1 MDNKNIL
8 NLRRDVREVQVQHN
22 RLTTLCAF
30 LLKNI
35 RTLKTELNTLRA
47 TGTQQATHSQQTQQ
61 TQQMSNVQS
70 RNTQQS
76 ADMNEIHAD
85 EILRQLSQ
93 QTR

>member
-8 NLRRDVREVQVQHN
+8 NLRRDVREVQMQHN

-35 RTLKTELNTLRA
+35 RTLKAELETLRA
-47 TGTQQATHSQQTQQ
+47 NGSQQAINTQRAQQS
-61 TQQMSNVQS
+61 QQMSNVRS
-70 RNTQQS
+70 NNTQQS

-93 QTR
+93 QSR

>member
-8 NLRRDVREVQVQHN
+8 NLRRDVREVQMQHN

-35 RTLKTELNTLRA
+35 RTLKAELDTLRVN
-47 TGTQQATHSQQTQQ
+47 GSQQATQHTQH
-61 TQQMSNVQS
+61 TQQMSNVRS
-70 RNTQQS
+70 NNTQQS

-93 QTR
+93 QSR

>member
-8 NLRRDVREVQVQHN
+8 NLRRDVREVQMQHN

-35 RTLKTELNTLRA
+35 RTLKAELETLRA
-47 TGTQQATHSQQTQQ
+47 NGSQQSTHTQRSQ
-61 TQQMSNVQS
+61 HTQQMSNVRS
-70 RNTQQS
+70 NNTQQS

-93 QTR
+93 QSR

>member
-61 TQQMSNVQS
+61 MSNVQS

>member
-8 NLRRDVREVQVQHN
+8 NLRRDVREVQMQHN

-35 RTLKTELNTLRA
+35 RTLKAELNTLRA
-47 TGTQQATHSQQTQQ
+47 NGSQQATHTQN
-61 TQQMSNVQS
+61 TQQMSNVRS
-70 RNTQQS
+70 SNIQQS

-93 QTR
+93 QSR

>member
-8 NLRRDVREVQVQHN
+8 NLRRDVREVQMQHN

-35 RTLKTELNTLRA
+35 RTLKAELDTLRVN
-47 TGTQQATHSQQTQQ
+47 GSQQATRTQQ
-61 TQQMSNVQS
+61 SQQMSNVRS
-70 RNTQQS
+70 NNTQQS

-93 QTR
+93 QSR

>member
-8 NLRRDVREVQVQHN
+8 NLRRDVREVQMQHN

-35 RTLKTELNTLRA
+35 RTLKAELDTLRVN
-47 TGTQQATHSQQTQQ
+47 GSQQATRTQQ
-61 TQQMSNVQS
+61 TQQMSNVRS
-70 RNTQQS
+70 NNTQQS

-93 QTR
+93 SR

>member
-8 NLRRDVREVQVQHN
+8 NLRRDVREVQMQHN

-35 RTLKTELNTLRA
+35 RTLKAELNTLRA
-47 TGTQQATHSQQTQQ
+47 NGSQQSTHTQQN
-61 TQQMSNVQS
+61 QQMSNVRS
-70 RNTQQS
+70 SNTQQS

-93 QTR
+93 QSR

>member
-1 MDNKNIL
+1 MEELEPKPLPIL
-8 NLRRDVREVQVQHN
+8 QEVQMQHN

-35 RTLKTELNTLRA
+35 RTLKAELDTLRVN
-47 TGTQQATHSQQTQQ
+47 GSQQATRTQQ
-61 TQQMSNVQS
+61 SQQMSNVRS
-70 RNTQQS
+70 NNTQQS

-93 QTR
+93 QSR

>member
-8 NLRRDVREVQVQHN
+8 NLSRDVREVQMQHN

-35 RTLKTELNTLRA
+35 RTLKAELETLRA
-47 TGTQQATHSQQTQQ
+47 NGSQQAINTQRAQQS
-61 TQQMSNVQS
+61 QQMSNVRS
-70 RNTQQS
+70 NNTQQS

-93 QTR
+93 QSR

>member
-47 TGTQQATHSQQTQQ
+47 TGTQQATHSQQ
-61 TQQMSNVQS
+61 MSNVQS